1 MAGPRGKYNPETTP
15 QLIFDLTLRY
25 ATDLEICK
33 AVGISQGTY
42 YEWLKT
48 KPELLELITRAKHIR
63 AQKLV
68 PKLEKRAKGFSYTET
83 TQERNPKTGE
93 MVVTKKVRKTVP
105 PDVSA
110 LKFFLTNGLPDEFKN
125 RQDFDLKGKVETG
138 AQVSFY
144 LPSNGRD
151 EDASSDSE

>member
-33 AVGISQGTY
+33 AIGISADTY
-42 YEWLKT
+42 YRWLSEKS
-48 KPELLELITRAKHIR
+48 ELSDLITRAKRIR

-68 PKLEKRAKGFSYTET
+68 PKLEKRAKGFSFTET
-83 TQERNPKTGE
+83 TQERDSKSGE

-105 PDVSA
+105 PDVAA

-125 RQDFDLKGKVETG
+125 KQELDHTGQIETG
-138 AQVSFY
+138 AQVLFY
-144 LPSNGRD
+144 IPGNGRD
-151 EDASSDSE
+151 EDASDDSE